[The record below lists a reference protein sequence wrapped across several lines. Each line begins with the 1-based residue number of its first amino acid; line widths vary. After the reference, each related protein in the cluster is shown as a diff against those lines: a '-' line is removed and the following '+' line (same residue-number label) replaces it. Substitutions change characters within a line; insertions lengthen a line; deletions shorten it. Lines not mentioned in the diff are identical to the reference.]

1 MSPKDFGKRLGFKR
15 SNTEKDPVTVDEQAN
30 ESLGET
36 TSNSVGDV
44 RDISEAEANRRL
56 NAFRLDHQWDPN
68 LPDEAIE
75 MVDAVTGAHD
85 QKGES
90 QLVGDMIENSPY
102 PEVS

>member
-1 MSPKDFGKRLGFKR
+1 MSSKGFGKRLGFKR
-15 SNTEKDPVTVDEQAN
+15 SNTDKDPVTVSEQSN
-30 ESLGET
+30 EPHGE
-36 TSNSVGDV
+36 SSSSGGDV
-44 RDISEAEANRRL
+44 PDISEAEANRRL